1 MHMKEIYF
9 HEIAV
14 YRVPISIKKIK
25 TFLKS
30 SCCYLKSS
38 WSFLKTSLYWGDLYD
53 SHSHT
58 YAQTRTYICVA
69 SCRHTCVRDFIWSHL
84 LKKLFYSISLRRY
97 NNKEAESN
105 LSWISAF
112 LFINTTLGNRT
123 TVSIRPRAC
132 FFPLFSFLPLW
143 LHYNLNP
150 LCVQY

>member
-1 MHMKEIYF
+1 MHMKEMYF

-25 TFLKS
+25 TFLKKLVIFS
-30 SCCYLKSS
+30 KKFLLLFEKLLI
-38 WSFLKTSLYWGDLYD
+38 FLKTSLYLGDLYD

-123 TVSIRPRAC
+123 TWP
-132 FFPLFSFLPLW
+132 FL
-143 LHYNLNP
+143 H
-150 LCVQY
+150 